1 MYRSFFYPT
10 RLALLAVGRNFMP
23 MAWWM
28 PASKEPFRFLLAVDR
43 KNHTLSL
50 LRELSEAALA
60 FYPWEERAWVV
71 RAGYPSG
78 GRVDKAR
85 RLGVPLR
92 PACCLAHT
100 QVPEGALAVY
110 EMRVSEWPW
119 DGDHALFMG
128 EVVHVEGSAEAKERP
143 ILFLGFRD
151 FATLGERWRF
161 RPGGAKPLPRE
172 ERGKP

>member
-71 RAGYPSG
+71 RAGYLSG

-100 QVPEGALAVY
+100 QVPEGPSRSTRCACPSGPGTGTTPSLWGRWSTWRAP
-110 EMRVSEWPW
+110 RRPR
-119 DGDHALFMG
+119 
-128 EVVHVEGSAEAKERP
+128 SAPSSSWAS
-143 ILFLGFRD
+143 
-151 FATLGERWRF
+151 ATS
-161 RPGGAKPLPRE
+161 PP
-172 ERGKP
+172 